1 MNSSIEIPVW
11 IINLKRDTERLQFMQ
26 EQMQRLRIDY
36 RVIEAVDGRSLA
48 EDEKT
53 PYSKSIAL
61 RDFGRELTPGE
72 IGCALTH
79 IKIWKLI
86 LDEGIEE
93 ALILEDDVH
102 IGMALIEVLKHRD
115 RLPQDYQHINFSTNA
130 RQVPFGAFVTDIY
143 RASRHS
149 ERPYL
154 TSAYLLTKTGANK
167 LLDLVSPLYM
177 PIDNFITITDIISYG
192 IFPRV
197 VVLAETPSGIGR
209 RSDNIPKLSFG
220 QKKWRQLKNI
230 LKSLLIFFGFSEQT
244 LIDIHLWI
252 NRKFLKAR

>member
-26 EQMQRLRIDY
+26 EQMQRLGIDY

-192 IFPRV
+192 IYPRV

-220 QKKWRQLKNI
+220 QKKWRQLKEI
-230 LKSLLIFFGFSEQT
+230 LKAIAKFFGATEQG
-244 LIDIHLWI
+244 LINLHLKI
-252 NRKFLKAR
+252 NKILKR

>member
-48 EDEKT
+48 DDEKA
-53 PYSKSIAL
+53 PYSRTIAL

-79 IKIWKLI
+79 IRLWKLMI
-86 LDEGIEE
+86 EEGISEV
-93 ALILEDDVH
+93 LVLEDDVH
-102 IGMALIEVLKHRD
+102 IGIVLIEVLKHRE

-130 RQVPFGAFVTDIY
+130 RQVPFGKFLNDIY
-143 RASRHS
+143 RASKHA

-154 TSAYLLTKTGANK
+154 TSAYLITKTGAQK

-177 PIDNFITITDIISYG
+177 PIDNFITITDIRSYG
-192 IFPRV
+192 IFPKV
-197 VVLAETPSGIGR
+197 IVLAETPSGIGR
-209 RSDNIPKLSFG
+209 RSDNMPKLSFR
-220 QKKWRQLKNI
+220 QKKWRQFKEI
-230 LKSLLIFFGFSEQT
+230 IKSLAIFFGATEQG
-244 LIDIHLWI
+244 LINLHLKI
-252 NRKFLKAR
+252 NKILKR

>member
-26 EQMQRLRIDY
+26 EQMQRLGIDY
-36 RVIEAVDGRSLA
+36 RVIEAVDGRGLA
-48 EDEKT
+48 VDEKA

-102 IGMALIEVLKHRD
+102 IGMAMIEVLKHRD

-130 RQVPFGAFVTDIY
+130 RQVPFGEFVTDIY

-154 TSAYLLTKTGANK
+154 TSAYLLTQTGANK

-192 IFPRV
+192 IYPRV

-220 QKKWRQLKNI
+220 QKKWRQFKEI
-230 LKSLLIFFGFSEQT
+230 LKAIAKFFGATEQG
-244 LIDIHLWI
+244 LINLHLKI
-252 NRKFLKAR
+252 NRILKR